1 MDQRLQVILGAGGA
15 IGTPLAQELLARG
28 QRVRLVSR
36 RGLASGSAEAVS
48 ADLNDEAAVL
58 GAVGE
63 GSTVYLL
70 AGLEYAIQAWRE
82 QWPRIMRNAVAACE
96 AKRARLVFLDNVY
109 AYGAVDGP
117 MTEDT
122 PVRPTSRKGEV
133 RAEIARYLENEIA
146 SGRVTASIAR
156 SADFYGPCSEKT
168 SVPGI
173 LVFPKLAAGRSA
185 QVFVDAN
192 TRHSYTYTLDC
203 AKALC
208 LLADAEDSF
217 GQVWHLPTAQPP
229 LTGREFV
236 QLAADA
242 LGVPP
247 RLSVIPAWAIKTA
260 GLVMPMMREL
270 AEMLY
275 QNDRDYVFDSTKFER
290 RFGFTPTPYAEG
302 IRATAAGAKH
312 PGPVGQA

>member
-1 MDQRLQVILGAGGA
+1 MDSRLQVILGAGGA
-15 IGTPLAQELLARG
+15 IGAPLTRELLARA
-28 QRVRLVSR
+28 QRTMLVSR
-36 RGLASGSAEAVS
+36 RGTASGGAEGVS
-48 ADLNDEAAVL
+48 ADLNDATAVL
-58 GAVGE
+58 NAVGE

-82 QWPRIMRNAVAACE
+82 QWPRIMRNVVAACA
-96 AKRARLVFLDNVY
+96 AKDARLIFLDNVY

-117 MTEDT
+117 MTENT
-122 PVRPTSRKGEV
+122 PIRPTSKKGEV
-133 RAEIARYLENEIA
+133 RAEIAGFLQNEMA
-146 SGRVTASIAR
+146 AGRVTASIAR
-156 SADFYGPCSEKT
+156 SADFYGPYSEKT

-173 LVFPKLAAGRSA
+173 LVFPKLAAGKSA
-185 QVFVDAN
+185 QVFADAN
-192 TRHSYTYTLDC
+192 TRHSYTYTLDG

-208 LLADAEDSF
+208 LLADADDSF

-247 RLSVIPAWAIKTA
+247 RLSVIPAWAMKTA

-275 QNDRDYVFDSTKFER
+275 QNDRDYVFDSSRFER
-290 RFGFTPTPYAEG
+290 RFSFTPTPYAEG
-302 IRATAAGAKH
+302 IRATVAAR
-312 PGPVGQA
+312 QAAPAPRV